1 MAQNTEKSQADVFRT
16 LANEK
21 DPDLEEATQLA
32 MTDGEVLQEML
43 KGIVSKQD
51 VYRYNCFKVL
61 LQISEKEPVI
71 LYPGW
76 DYFVG
81 LLDSSNSYHRSISLR
96 IIANL
101 TRVDTEKRFDD
112 IFDAYFDLLDDEGV
126 VTARYLAGS
135 AAAIG
140 RHKPYLQARIVKR
153 LLGID
158 NTHHEEG
165 RKDLIKGD
173 IIETFESFLEGSS
186 DKEEILAFVKAQ
198 VKSSSPR
205 TGKIAKGF
213 LKKHSN

>member
-1 MAQNTEKSQADVFRT
+1 MAQDAEKSRADVLRT

-21 DPDLEEATQLA
+21 DPDLEEAIQLA
-32 MTDGEVLQEML
+32 MTDGEALQEML
-43 KGIVSKQD
+43 RGIVSKHD

-61 LQISEKEPVI
+61 FQISETEPMI
-71 LYPGW
+71 LYPEW

-101 TRVDTEKRFDD
+101 TSVDTEKRFDD
-112 IFDAYFDLLDDEGV
+112 IFDPYFDLLDDEKV
-126 VTARYLAGS
+126 ITARYLAGS
-135 AAAIG
+135 AAAIAQ
-140 RHKPYLQARIVKR
+140 HKPYLQARITKK

-158 NTHHEEG
+158 DTHHEEG

-173 IIETFESFLEGSS
+173 IIQTFESFFEDSS
-186 DKEEILAFVKAQ
+186 DKEEILAFVEAQ

-205 TGKIAKGF
+205 TRKIAKSF
-213 LKKHSN
+213 LKEHSN

>member
-1 MAQNTEKSQADVFRT
+1 MAQNTEKSRSGVLRS

-21 DPDLEEATQLA
+21 DPDLEEATRLA
-32 MTDGEVLQEML
+32 MTDGDALQEML

-71 LYPGW
+71 LYPEW

-112 IFDAYFDLLDDEGV
+112 IFDPYFDLLDDEKV

-135 AAAIG
+135 AGAIA
-140 RHKPYLQARIVKR
+140 RHRPYLQARIIKR

-173 IIETFESFLEGSS
+173 IIQTFESFFEGAS
-186 DKEEILAFVKAQ
+186 DKEEILAFVRAQ
-198 VKSSSPR
+198 AKSSSPR
-205 TGKIAKGF
+205 TRKIAKGF
-213 LKKHSN
+213 LKVHSN

>member
-1 MAQNTEKSQADVFRT
+1 MAQNTEKSRADVLRT

-32 MTDGEVLQEML
+32 MTDGDALQEML

-61 LQISEKEPVI
+61 FRISEQEPMI
-71 LYPGW
+71 LYPEW

-112 IFDAYFDLLDDEGV
+112 IFDPYFDLLDDEKV

-135 AAAIG
+135 AGAIA
-140 RHKPYLQARIVKR
+140 RHKSYLQASITKR
-153 LLGID
+153 LLAID
-158 NTHHEEG
+158 NTHHQEG
-165 RKDLIKGD
+165 RKDLMKGD
-173 IIETFESFLEGSS
+173 IIQTFESFFEGSS
-186 DKEEILAFVKAQ
+186 DKEDILAFAKAQ
-198 VKSSSPR
+198 AKSSSPR
-205 TGKIAKGF
+205 TRKIAKAF
-213 LKKHSN
+213 LKKHSP

>member
-1 MAQNTEKSQADVFRT
+1 MAQNTEKSRADVLRT

-21 DPDLEEATQLA
+21 DADLEEATQLA
-32 MTDGEVLQEML
+32 MTDGEALQEML

-61 LQISEKEPVI
+61 LQISEKEPAI
-71 LYPGW
+71 LYPEW

-101 TRVDTEKRFDD
+101 TRVDTEKTFDD
-112 IFDAYFDLLDDEGV
+112 IFDPYFDLLDDEKV
-126 VTARYLAGS
+126 ITARYLAGS
-135 AAAIG
+135 AAAIA
-140 RHKPYLQARIVKR
+140 RHKPYLQSRITKR

-173 IIETFESFLEGSS
+173 IIQTLETLFEDSAAN
-186 DKEEILAFVKAQ
+186 EEILAFVEAQ
-198 VKSSSPR
+198 RESSSPR
-205 TGKIAKGF
+205 TRKIAKAF
-213 LKKHSN
+213 LKKHPN